1 MKESYFSINEEGYS
15 IRCKLY
21 GSGARTYSRMVIFG
35 HGFGGHK
42 DNRAAEKFSNKL
54 LSKVKDIAVVV
65 FDWPCHGDDA
75 RKNLRLDTCNQYL
88 SIVIRYIK
96 EKYDVKELY
105 GNATSFGGYLFLK
118 YIHENGNPFKAVTL
132 RCPAIKMYD
141 VITAVILSE
150 EDKHLLAK
158 GKPVLA
164 GFDRLVK
171 IENDFLEDLKSHDIS
186 HNDYKDVADSLLI
199 IQGTKDEIVPP
210 QDVFDFA
217 SANDIL
223 CVRVENADHRFTEP
237 TKMDE
242 VIKNM
247 IDFYELFLE

>member
-1 MKESYFSINEEGYS
+1 M
-15 IRCKLY
+15 
-21 GSGARTYSRMVIFG
+21 
-35 HGFGGHK
+35 
-42 DNRAAEKFSNKL
+42 
-54 LSKVKDIAVVV
+54 
-65 FDWPCHGDDA
+65 
-75 RKNLRLDTCNQYL
+75 
-88 SIVIRYIK
+88 
-96 EKYDVKELY
+96 
-105 GNATSFGGYLFLK
+105 
-118 YIHENGNPFKAVTL
+118 
-132 RCPAIKMYD
+132 
-141 VITAVILSE
+141 ILSE

-186 HNDYKDVADSLLI
+186 HNDYKDVADSVLI

-210 QDVFDFA
+210 QDVFEFA
-217 SANDIL
+217 SANGIL
-223 CVRVENADHRFTEP
+223 CIRVENADHRFTEP